1 MEGKKKKLRSTNG
14 SSRFFPIDEWFVEI
28 SYGWNF
34 GFFLRCFIYFLRCP
48 SCNCGPIS
56 IESGTKQ
63 CSACRLYTHDF
74 CIKNSKCFACK
85 PKPGTS
91 PKKPSREV
99 TPVSSPKKAQSTTPK
114 KGKGPSKEVRSRQE
128 EPSPATS
135 RNRGPEREGT
145 SPTGTREEPS
155 FSQWLEPST
164 EHGLNR
170 LSLKTLGGYYSK
182 LPKVPK
188 EMTPKKNCRKS
199 VMVDLILSRQQY
211 WKLVEQK
218 RRQRSESTEVVDAED
233 SNTILAVGGEE
244 EKEAYGNNFSF

>member
-114 KGKGPSKEVRSRQE
+114 KGKGPSKEVRGRRRSLVRQL
-128 EPSPATS
+128 AAI
-135 RNRGPEREGT
+135 G
-145 SPTGTREEPS
+145 
-155 FSQWLEPST
+155 
-164 EHGLNR
+164 
-170 LSLKTLGGYYSK
+170 
-182 LPKVPK
+182 VPK
-188 EMTPKKNCRKS
+188 EKEHP
-199 VMVDLILSRQQY
+199 LP
-211 WKLVEQK
+211 EQE
-218 RRQRSESTEVVDAED
+218 RSLPSH
-233 SNTILAVGGEE
+233 SGWNLPQNMG
-244 EKEAYGNNFSF
+244 